1 MNKFISESS
10 ESKNLKS
17 SNKRNNMYSNKEEKL
32 VKKNS
37 VRKKF

>member
-1 MNKFISESS
+1 MNKFVSKNS

-37 VRKKF
+37 VSEKF